1 MNTKDREY
9 MEKLNNSIAEV
20 NKSIV
25 LLGKHV
31 TTINDRL
38 YALACKVSPRESSSE
53 TMVEAPA
60 SLPDLD
66 MDRGLEMSTP
76 SEVVADEFQTR
87 AIQNSAKVNS
97 KTNLFV
103 DDGSLHRDSDNITPK
118 VELQPR
124 TRQSAQQLQTEVTC
138 QRCHRSSRVSSVHA
152 RDYFVCDRCIT
163 GRK

>member
-53 TMVEAPA
+53 TMVEAPV

-66 MDRGLEMSTP
+66 MDRGLEMPTP

-103 DDGSLHRDSDNITPK
+103 
-118 VELQPR
+118 
-124 TRQSAQQLQTEVTC
+124 
-138 QRCHRSSRVSSVHA
+138 
-152 RDYFVCDRCIT
+152 
-163 GRK
+163 